1 MEPKIEFNIPLL
13 LLGLTIVLLFST
25 VLWYVVDFFV
35 GDSLLS
41 TIIVL
46 AIVLLALNPPD
57 EHLSLIHISE
67 PTRLV

>member
-1 MEPKIEFNIPLL
+1 MKPKIEFNIPLL

-46 AIVLLALNPPD
+46 GIVLLALNPPD
-57 EHLSLIHISE
+57 EH
-67 PTRLV
+67 

>member
-1 MEPKIEFNIPLL
+1 MSLLYLVVGMEPKIEFNIPLL

-46 AIVLLALNPPD
+46 GIVLLALNPPD
-57 EHLSLIHISE
+57 EH
-67 PTRLV
+67 

>member
-1 MEPKIEFNIPLL
+1 MSTLVHLVETDDGFEFNIPLL

-57 EHLSLIHISE
+57 EH
-67 PTRLV
+67 

>member
-1 MEPKIEFNIPLL
+1 MSLLYLVVGMKPKIEFNIPLL
-13 LLGLTIVLLFST
+13 LLGLTIVLFFST

-46 AIVLLALNPPD
+46 GIVLLALNPPD
-57 EHLSLIHISE
+57 EH
-67 PTRLV
+67 

>member
-1 MEPKIEFNIPLL
+1 MKPKIEFNIPLL
-13 LLGLTIVLLFST
+13 LLGLTIVLFFST

-46 AIVLLALNPPD
+46 GIVLLALNPPD
-57 EHLSLIHISE
+57 EH
-67 PTRLV
+67 

>member
-1 MEPKIEFNIPLL
+1 MSLLYLVVGMEPKIEFNIPLL
-13 LLGLTIVLLFST
+13 MLGLTIVLLFST

-57 EHLSLIHISE
+57 EH
-67 PTRLV
+67 